1 MKPIIIKTIE
11 DIASLKLKDT
21 YIIEP
26 IGLDYQN
33 PLTFNTTYAERALI
47 EEAIYTKFRTD
58 IDIVKDD
65 KSVNRTIPDLNKM
78 TEEQLVDL
86 AISLGIEASMKDTK
100 SNTILKIKQY
110 YNAQ

>member
-1 MKPIIIKTIE
+1 MKPVIIKTIA
-11 DIASLKLKDT
+11 DISLLKSKDT

-33 PLTFNTTYAERALI
+33 PLTFNTTYAERVLI

-58 IDIVKDD
+58 VDIVKDD
-65 KSVNRTIPDLNKM
+65 KSVNRTIPDIDEM
-78 TEEQLVDL
+78 TEKQLVDL

-110 YNAQ
+110 YNA